1 MSPITSTLANGS
13 AYGYRTLAAAG
24 AAPAFESIA
33 TFTGNGSANS
43 VTFSSIPQ
51 TYTSLQIR
59 CFGMVTLGIST
70 NRLKLNFNGD
80 TGSNYAYHSLIGDGS
95 TVFTESGIS
104 QTAIDNMGTVMGSS
118 YAPAPTII
126 DIHDYTATSRNKT
139 VRSFTG
145 ADGNIASAS
154 FRILLSS
161 GLWMNTS
168 AITSIDVALTN
179 GSLAFTTSSV
189 ISLYGI
195 KGA

>member
-1 MSPITSTLANGS
+1 MSPILQTLANGS
-13 AYGYRTLAAAG
+13 AYGYRTLAGAAAG
-24 AAPAFESIA
+24 AYESIA

-70 NRLKLNFNGD
+70 SLIKLNFNSD
-80 TGSNYAYHSLIGDGS
+80 TGSNYSYHSLIGDGS
-95 TVFTESGIS
+95 SASAEAAIN
-104 QTAIDNMGTVMGSS
+104 QTTIDNMGTVMGSS

-126 DIHDYTATSRNKT
+126 DIHDYTSTSRNKT

-145 ADGNIASAS
+145 ANGNIASTS

-161 GLWMNTS
+161 GLWRNTN
-168 AITSIDVALTN
+168 AITSIDVALSN

>member
-1 MSPITSTLANGS
+1 MSPILQTLANGS
-13 AYGYRTLAAAG
+13 AYGYRTLATAAAG
-24 AAPAFESIA
+24 SYESIA

-70 NRLKLNFNGD
+70 NRLKLNFNSD
-80 TGSNYAYHSLIGDGS
+80 TGNNYAYHSLIGDGS
-95 TVFTESGIS
+95 SVSTETGIN
-104 QTAIDNMGTVMGSS
+104 QAAIDNMGTVMGST

-145 ADGNIASAS
+145 ADGNIASGS

>member
-1 MSPITSTLANGS
+1 MSPITSTLANSS
-13 AYGYRTLAAAG
+13 AYGYRSFAAAAAG
-24 AAPAFESIA
+24 AYESIA

-59 CFGMVTLGIST
+59 CFGMVTLAIST
-70 NRLKLNFNGD
+70 NRLKLNFNSD
-80 TGSNYAYHSLIGDGS
+80 TGNNYAYHSLIGDGS
-95 TVFTESGIS
+95 SAYTEAGIN
-104 QTAIDNMGTVMGSS
+104 QPAIDNMGTVMGSS

-154 FRILLSS
+154 FRVLLSS